1 MDYYTL
7 LTNVGIAKFVAARAS
22 NAGVNLRSFKLSS
35 KAITPTQDMSVLE
48 EVVYERSIT
57 NKFVESNNPNH
68 VIIECH
74 IPSNVGGFEV
84 NAIGV
89 YDEEGDLI
97 AIGNTPRTYKP
108 LLSEGSAKEL
118 MIKVIMEVSNASEVI
133 LTLNPSIIMASRDY
147 VDNAE
152 RKLTAKANEAIAE
165 YTQRLALKADLNGS
179 SQQVFNV
186 APPTED
192 NHAINK
198 ATLDE
203 RLNGIG
209 GNMQDLLQN
218 AVLLSNNQSISGVK
232 TFSSNPICATNPTA
246 NNQLANK
253 AYVDAVGNSK
263 VALNGNQTI
272 NGVKTFSTAPMCG
285 GIMSADNQLVN
296 LATLKRAIG
305 VRQSWK
311 NKTFTSNVTYS
322 NNGSIPI
329 KIVLTLNNIS
339 PGTGKTTLAFFVNGA
354 FVKELFVRPYVEF
367 PYLYT
372 TQYQVIIPARANY
385 RFEVRDWDRRLTP
398 FSHQWVAE
406 LRSKSSIYDL
416 FVSRLNGGRHHH
428 TAIWSVTRTSFSAQE
443 FS

>member
-35 KAITPTQDMSVLE
+35 KVITPTQEMSVLE
-48 EVVYERSIT
+48 EIVYEGSIT

-108 LLSEGSAKEL
+108 LLDEGSAKEL

-133 LTLNPSIIMASRDY
+133 LRLDPSIIMASRDY

-186 APPTED
+186 APATED

-203 RLNGIG
+203 RLNGMS

-218 AVLLSNNQSISGVK
+218 AVLLSSNQSISGVK

-263 VALNGNQTI
+263 VALGGNQTI

-285 GIMSADNQLVN
+285 GIMRADNQLVN
-296 LATLKRAIG
+296 LATLKTAIG
-305 VRQSWK
+305 VGQTWK
-311 NKTFTSNVTYS
+311 NKTYSPEVNYTNNTGRAIFVTASTSVRVGNYLI
-322 NNGSIPI
+322 NGFVFREYQGP
-329 KIVLTLNNIS
+329 NGYHHNIS
-339 PGTGKTTLAFFVNGA
+339 VKFVVA
-354 FVKELFVRPYVEF
+354 
-367 PYLYT
+367 
-372 TQYQVIIPARANY
+372 IIPPNAVY
-385 RFEVRDWDRRLTP
+385 RFQRTSIRENTIR
-398 FSHQWVAE
+398 VAE
-406 LRSKSSIYDL
+406 LS
-416 FVSRLNGGRHHH
+416 
-428 TAIWSVTRTSFSAQE
+428 
-443 FS
+443 

>member
-253 AYVDAVGNSK
+253 AYVDVVGNSK
-263 VALNGNQTI
+263 VSLSGNQTI

-285 GIMSADNQLVN
+285 GIMGSGNALIN
-296 LATLKRAIG
+296 LH
-305 VRQSWK
+305 
-311 NKTFTSNVTYS
+311 
-322 NNGSIPI
+322 
-329 KIVLTLNNIS
+329 TLNR
-339 PGTGKTTLAFFVNGA
+339 LAF
-354 FVKELFVRPYVEF
+354 
-367 PYLYT
+367 
-372 TQYQVIIPARANY
+372 RANQRWRVKTY
-385 RFEVRDWDRRLTP
+385 NKEVNYTNTIGPMKIISDRPLYINGVLNDIQRFNLNEVNFNKGNSWGP
-398 FSHQWVAE
+398 FTNLSYLVERVIPYGATY
-406 LRSKSSIYDL
+406 K
-416 FVSRLNGGRHHH
+416 FGGKWHGSEWR
-428 TAIWSVTRTSFSAQE
+428 ISSFSVLE

>member
-203 RLNGIG
+203 RN
-209 GNMQDLLQN
+209 
-218 AVLLSNNQSISGVK
+218 
-232 TFSSNPICATNPTA
+232 
-246 NNQLANK
+246 
-253 AYVDAVGNSK
+253 
-263 VALNGNQTI
+263 
-272 NGVKTFSTAPMCG
+272 
-285 GIMSADNQLVN
+285 
-296 LATLKRAIG
+296 
-305 VRQSWK
+305 
-311 NKTFTSNVTYS
+311 
-322 NNGSIPI
+322 
-329 KIVLTLNNIS
+329 
-339 PGTGKTTLAFFVNGA
+339 
-354 FVKELFVRPYVEF
+354 
-367 PYLYT
+367 
-372 TQYQVIIPARANY
+372 
-385 RFEVRDWDRRLTP
+385 
-398 FSHQWVAE
+398 
-406 LRSKSSIYDL
+406 
-416 FVSRLNGGRHHH
+416 
-428 TAIWSVTRTSFSAQE
+428 
-443 FS
+443 